1 MTKVCSLVL
10 AAGLLLAPVAVSAQ
24 RVAFQGDLPR
34 VMVFLQE
41 DGATAATAMTGFL
54 KEAGFEVV
62 DPAFAKTVAQRERAR
77 LALAGDE
84 AEATGLGRDLGAQVI
99 ILGAAP
105 TDAAPAPA
113 DASLQVGTAQLN
125 VRALRLDQP
134 KVIATGSSSGKALDA
149 TSLAAR
155 VGALRRASEQ
165 LLYKSSFLGSIANDW
180 GQRPWS
186 DAAYWQ
192 PERASLPSQLASRT
206 AEGVGEAV
214 RIAILDSDVYPGA
227 PPEPGTRGIGIGKR
241 AKGAS
246 AEHARVRG
254 IVLSPSAQVRLGEQP
269 ASVRALDGAEQKR
282 YGLSGPGVL
291 FEAAI
296 PLASGQ
302 DTVRVHAQAGRGS
315 GEALVRPKIG
325 KRWAVVIGVSDYA
338 DKRIQALQFA
348 DDDARAMH
356 AFLRSPA
363 GGAIPE
369 SQIRLLVNERATA
382 AAIRD
387 ALFVFLQQASE
398 EDHVLVYVAAHGAPD
413 PKRQANLYILPH
425 DTNLDAVAA
434 TAFPMWDFKTAVRRQ
449 IASER
454 VVVIADACHSAGAL
468 IDDANPISGAFADL
482 FSPSRRVTLSASGK
496 NELSREGKEWGG
508 GHGVFTHT
516 LLEGLGGKADADE
529 DGVVTFVEAA
539 SYVERSVPTLTA
551 GKQNPKRMGLG
562 DVPLAYVGTPAGTK

>member
-1 MTKVCSLVL
+1 MSRTYAVWLVAGML
-10 AAGLLLAPVAVSAQ
+10 CAPTAASAQ
-24 RVAFQGDLPR
+24 RVAFKSDLPR

-41 DGATAATAMTGFL
+41 DGATAASAMTSFL

-62 DPAFAKTVAQRERAR
+62 DPAFAKTAAQRERAR
-77 LALAGDE
+77 LALEGSE
-84 AEATGLGRDLGAQVI
+84 VEATGLGRDLGAQVI
-99 ILGAAP
+99 ILGSAP

-113 DASLQVGTAQLN
+113 DASLQVGTAELN
-125 VRALRLDQP
+125 VRALRLDEP
-134 KVIATGSSSGKALDA
+134 KVIATGSASGKALDA
-149 TSLAAR
+149 TPLSAKVSAMKK
-155 VGALRRASEQ
+155 ASET
-165 LLYKSSFLGSIANDW
+165 LLYKTSFLGSIANDW
-180 GQRPWS
+180 GQRPWN

-192 PERASLPSQLASRT
+192 PERASLPSQLAGRT
-206 AEGVGEAV
+206 ADGAV

-227 PPEPGTRGIGIGKR
+227 PSEPGTRGIGIGKR

-254 IVLSPSAQVRLGEQP
+254 IVLNPSAQVRIGDQT
-269 ASVRALDGAEQKR
+269 ATVRALDGAEQKR
-282 YGLSGPGVL
+282 YGLPKPGVL
-291 FEAAI
+291 FEAAV

-302 DTVRVHAQAGRGS
+302 DTVRVHAQAGRGR

-369 SQIRLLVNERATA
+369 DQIRLLVNERATA
-382 AAIRD
+382 AAIRE

-398 EDHVLVYVAAHGAPD
+398 EDYVVVYVAAHGVPD
-413 PKRQANLYILPH
+413 PKRAANLYILSY
-425 DTNLDAVAA
+425 DTDLDAVAA

-468 IDDANPISGAFADL
+468 IDDANPIAGAFADL
-482 FSPSRRVTLSASGK
+482 FSPSRRVTLSASDK

-508 GHGVFTHT
+508 GHGVFTHA
-516 LLEGLGGKADADE
+516 LLEGLRGKADADG
-529 DGVVTFVEAA
+529 DGVITFVEAA
-539 SYVERSVPTLTA
+539 NYVERSVPALTG

-562 DVPLAYVGTPAGTK
+562 DVPLAYIQASQGTK